1 MNKQTKNY
9 KKLAGVASVALCSV
23 ALATGFLTHTGV
35 NTGQTVLAEEQ
46 QTDDSVKN
54 ISTAQQLYDAL
65 NDTSVTQINIENDID
80 MSSLGN
86 QPGNTADTPTIQ
98 RTKPLLIKKADQV
111 TENPQIDFGK
121 LSFNY
126 NFSSSEDNTQSQIVI
141 SNIKMQGEN
150 YFGPV
155 NNRSTD
161 GGITFD
167 NITYQGPQLTYSTS
181 STVYIKNNVQVA
193 SGKQYKEGIIDR
205 QENIEAK
212 NIEFLEGSQYT
223 GTGNGV
229 LFNLSSGK
237 ITLDENAKVSLIPN
251 AGNTNQPIIGISADI
266 NNGGILLNSGS
277 NLTINPQ
284 TVVTTS
290 YPISMNSASLN
301 INAPES
307 GISTPLLSVGS
318 NKIAINNGSSLNV
331 NGNRNADISLV
342 TGITSSNLSLSGDNS
357 SFKVTTNHPGSYT
370 TSPATDLTG
379 FKNNSYAW
387 SMKKGSDSQETIT
400 DPNNYDETVTDLTI
414 TPKPKS
420 VTVSSDNLSLSK
432 EGNSF
437 NINFDLDAQ
446 NVSPKD
452 TTSVSVMINGNAH
465 SSQTVSANQGNNR
478 LSLGDGY
485 TPKVNDQITVVSD
498 FGLERSS
505 QTYTVTRD
513 DVRSFYKPTLSIN
526 NDLTLSRSGDT
537 ISTGFV
543 LNTENTDDQD
553 KANVTVSVQKHNSDT
568 SNSQQDKLDQT
579 SKLNQPLSL
588 KLDPNYT
595 PEVDDVI
602 TVSAALDGVNG
613 SAVTKAKKLT
623 QADVDALKKL
633 EGSTP
638 SFQSGLVNYVKGYG
652 VLLWQ
657 LTANG
662 LEPTTQYQAANSYVP
677 YYGDYQIIDG
687 IKYLH
692 IANQNTWI
700 QSQYLQDPT
709 QLPEIPMNNTAVA
722 GNVPYGIY
730 LRDGSG
736 NMTEQIIEPGT
747 SWQVFAKKTF
757 HGHTYY
763 RLGNDQQW
771 LEDTYIQSMN

>member
-1 MNKQTKNY
+1 MGKQTKNKNY
-9 KKLAGVASVALCSV
+9 KKLAGAVSVALCSV
-23 ALATGFLTHTGV
+23 ALTTGFLAHTGV
-35 NTGQTVLAEEQ
+35 NTGQTVLADDQ
-46 QTDDSVKN
+46 STDNSVKN
-54 ISTAQQLYDAL
+54 VSTAQQLYEAL
-65 NDTSVTQINIENDID
+65 SNQDVKTINIQNDID
-80 MSSLGN
+80 MSSYG
-86 QPGNTADTPTIQ
+86 
-98 RTKPLLIKKADQV
+98 
-111 TENPQIDFGK
+111 
-121 LSFNY
+121 
-126 NFSSSEDNTQSQIVI
+126 SSSSTEHRQSGAVENKNLTINGKKSDGGKFSVNFGNWNFDYKGN
-141 SNIKMQGEN
+141 SNITLNDISLRGDN

-155 NNRSTD
+155 SLSD
-161 GGITFD
+161 YSVG
-167 NITYQGPQLTYSTS
+167 NITYNNVDYTGSQLTYANSGTVKFAGTVKVNSNS
-181 STVYIKNNVQVA
+181 SVN
-193 SGKQYKEGIIDR
+193 SG
-205 QENIEAK
+205 QENLEAK
-212 NIEFLEGSQYT
+212 NIEFLDGSMYVGQ
-223 GTGNGV
+223 GSSS
-229 LFNLSSGK
+229 LFNIHNSGK
-237 ITLDENAKVSLIPN
+237 ITLDGAIVNLSPNPGNAV
-251 AGNTNQPIIGISADI
+251 APIIGADSNGI
-266 NNGGILLNSGS
+266 DIKNNS
-277 NLTINPQ
+277 NLNITAQWTLNL
-284 TVVTTS
+284 S
-290 YPISMNSASLN
+290 YPIVMDNSNLN
-301 INAPES
+301 ITAPDN
-307 GISTPLLSVGS
+307 TTFLPLLKVSKPIKV
-318 NKIAINNGSSLNV
+318 NNGSKLNV
-331 NGNRNADISLV
+331 TGQPFQNSQLVANGDNI
-342 TGITSSNLSLSGDNS
+342 SLSGNDSKISVKTQSQNFSGKLMGDLNSFPDANYTWSMLDKSGTQLSGSSNYNS
-357 SFKVTTNHPGSYT
+357 S
-370 TSPATDLTG
+370 
-379 FKNNSYAW
+379 
-387 SMKKGSDSQETIT
+387 I
-400 DPNNYDETVTDLTI
+400 TDLTI
-414 TPKPKS
+414 TPKQKS

-446 NVSPKD
+446 NVSPED

-465 SSQTVSANQGNNR
+465 SSQTVPANQGNNR

-498 FGLERSS
+498 FGLEKSS
-505 QTYTVTRD
+505 QTYTVKRD

-553 KANVTVSVQKHNSDT
+553 KADNVTVSVQKHNQNT
-568 SNSQQDKLDQT
+568 PNQQQDKLEQT
-579 SKLNQPLSL
+579 SKLNQDLSL
-588 KLDPNYT
+588 KLDANYT
-595 PEVDDVI
+595 PEVGDVI

-613 SAVTKAKKLT
+613 STFTKAKKLT

-652 VLLWQ
+652 VLVWQ

-677 YYGDYQIIDG
+677 YYGDYQIVDG

-700 QSQYLQDPT
+700 QAQYLQDPT